1 MGRVAKGRQCP
12 LLPHLL
18 LYPYLSRNN
27 LASHTVPFLAG
38 HSGIILIPTPLSLS
52 SVTLFLPPSLGQILV
67 VVLVGLGRFPW
78 LPAIRLGQILKY
90 FVLSAYRTSAIT
102 SQPLRAGIRP
112 PSVPSPYKPRSGFH
126 KAQKN
131 HKIQRKP
138 KQIIKMSRKL
148 RAVLRVVATGV
159 VH

>member
-126 KAQKN
+126 TIGILGN
-131 HKIQRKP
+131 RTPVI
-138 KQIIKMSRKL
+138 S
-148 RAVLRVVATGV
+148 V
-159 VH
+159 